1 MGWSVLCR
9 KIMSS
14 LKYCTTSLPK
24 TTVLLLLLLS
34 ALVQCSSGL
43 DTDGLLLLSFKLSIL
58 QDPQRVLESW
68 SPNDET
74 PCSWR
79 GVTCA
84 TILTPPENIYCP
96 RVIGLALPNSQLLG
110 SIPANLGMIEHLQS
124 LNLSNNS
131 LNGSLPQSLFNAT
144 ELRFLDLAFNRIP
157 GVLPETVSQLSNLQV
172 LNLSENALAGKIPS
186 NLASLRN
193 LTAISLKSNYFSG
206 EIPSGFEAVEVL
218 DLSLNL
224 INGSLPSDFGG
235 DSLRYFN
242 VSRNGLSGEIPADFA
257 EKIPDNA
264 TIDLSFNNL
273 TGKIPESRVL
283 LNQETESFRG
293 NPDLCGEETKTPCPI
308 PSSAS
313 SNSPDGSAPNSP
325 PAFAAIPRTL
335 NSSNPDAMSPG
346 SRNGHSTKSQTG
358 LKPATIAGIVAGDV
372 AGIAVIAMVFL
383 YIYRL
388 RKKKKDKVANVDVTT
403 LKKEANPVVT
413 DWSSSS
419 SESRGFTRWACL
431 RNKKGEPNEHSSDS
445 TSSESEENQ
454 AEQNGP
460 GSKGHESKR
469 QTEPEQQSKGGT
481 LVTVDGEKELELETL
496 LKASAYI
503 LGATGS
509 SIMYKAVLEDG
520 SSLAVRRIGE
530 QSVDRFKDFENQIR
544 LVAKLAH
551 PNLVRIRG
559 FYWGIDEKL
568 IIYDFVPNGSLANA
582 RYRKVGSSPCHL
594 PWEARLRIA
603 KGVAR
608 GLGYLHEKKHVHGN
622 LKPTNILLGADM
634 EPKIGDFGLERLLS
648 GDTSYKI
655 GSSTRNFGS
664 KRSTA
669 SRDSFQDFA
678 LGPSPGPSPSPS
690 SMGTSPYHAPESLR
704 SLKPHPKWDVYS
716 FGVILLELITG
727 KVVVV
732 DELGQGLG
740 LSVDDPNRAFR
751 MADMAIRGELEGKE
765 EPLLAL
771 FKLGYSCASPVP
783 QKRPPMKEAL
793 QVLEKFPC
801 SSSSSYYYGH

>member
-1 MGWSVLCR
+1 M
-9 KIMSS
+9 
-14 LKYCTTSLPK
+14 TSLNP
-24 TTVLLLLLLS
+24 TPLLLLLLLTLL
-34 ALVQCSSGL
+34 AQCSSGL

-58 QDPQRVLESW
+58 QDPQRVLQTW
-68 SPNDET
+68 NPYDTT

-84 TILTPPENIYCP
+84 TILTPPENIFYP
-96 RVIGLALPNSQLLG
+96 RVIGLALPSSALVG

-124 LNLSNNS
+124 LNLSDNS
-131 LNGSLPQSLFNAT
+131 LNGSLPLSLFNAT
-144 ELRFLDLAFNRIP
+144 ELQVLDLAFNRILGP
-157 GVLPETVSQLSNLQV
+157 LPETISGPKKLQL
-172 LNLSENALAGKIPS
+172 LNLSDNALEGKIPS
-186 NLASLRN
+186 NLASLSN
-193 LTAISLKSNYFSG
+193 LTVISLKNNYFSG
-206 EIPSGFEAVEVL
+206 EIPTGFAAVEVL
-218 DLSLNL
+218 DLSSNL

-242 VSRNGLSGEIPADFA
+242 VSHNGLSGAIPANFA
-257 EKIPDNA
+257 EKIPGNA
-264 TIDLSFNNL
+264 TLDLSFNNL
-273 TGKIPESRVL
+273 TGEVPESPAF
-283 LNQETESFRG
+283 LNQETAAFRG
-293 NPDLCGEETKTPCPI
+293 NPDLCGEATENNPCPI
-308 PSSAS
+308 PSSPS
-313 SNSPDGSAPNSP
+313 SNAPNSP
-325 PAFAAIPRTL
+325 PAFAAIPRTR
-335 NSSNPDAMSPG
+335 NSTNADETSPG
-346 SRNGHSTKSQTG
+346 SSEKSQSG
-358 LKPATIAGIVAGDV
+358 LKAATIVGIVAGDI
-372 AGIAVIAMVFL
+372 AGIAIIAMVFL
-383 YIYRL
+383 YMYRL
-388 RKKKKDKVANVDVTT
+388 RKKKKEKEKTTSGDVTT

-419 SESRGFTRWACL
+419 SESRGFTRWSCL
-431 RNKKGEPNEHSSDS
+431 RNKKGEPEEQSSDS
-445 TSSESEENQ
+445 SSSYSEEVQ
-454 AEQNGP
+454 TEQNGQK
-460 GSKGHESKR
+460 GSESKR
-469 QTEPEQQSKGGT
+469 QTEQEQSKGGT
-481 LVTVDGEKELELETL
+481 LVTLDGEKQLELETL

-530 QSVDRFKDFENQIR
+530 HSVDRFKDFENQIR
-544 LVAKLAH
+544 LVAKLVH
-551 PNLVRIRG
+551 PNLVRVRG
-559 FYWGIDEKL
+559 FFWGVDEKL

-634 EPKIGDFGLERLLS
+634 EPKVGDFGLERLLS

-740 LSVDDPNRAFR
+740 LAVDDPNRAFR

-783 QKRPPMKEAL
+783 QKRPAMKEAL

-801 SSSSSYYYGH
+801 SPSSSYYYGHL

>member
-9 KIMSS
+9 KIMST
-14 LKYCTTSLPK
+14 LEYCTTSLPK
-24 TTVLLLLLLS
+24 TTVLLLLLS

-43 DTDGLLLLSFKLSIL
+43 DTDGLLLLSFKFSIL

-68 SPNDET
+68 SPTDET

-110 SIPANLGMIEHLQS
+110 SIPANIGMIEHLRS

-144 ELRFLDLAFNRIP
+144 ELQFLDLAFNRIP
-157 GVLPETVSQLSNLQV
+157 GVLPDTVSQLSNLQL
-172 LNLSENALAGKIPS
+172 LNLSDNALAGKIPS

-193 LTAISLKSNYFSG
+193 LTAISLKNNYFSG

-242 VSRNGLSGEIPADFA
+242 VSRNGLSGEIPANFA

-273 TGKIPESRVL
+273 TGEIPESRVF

-308 PSSAS
+308 PSS
-313 SNSPDGSAPNSP
+313 PDVSAPNSP

-346 SRNGHSTKSQTG
+346 SRNGHSPKSQTG

-372 AGIAVIAMVFL
+372 AGIAIIAMVFL

-388 RKKKKDKVANVDVTT
+388 RKKKKEKMTNADVTT

-431 RNKKGEPNEHSSDS
+431 RNKKGEPDEHSSDS

-469 QTEPEQQSKGGT
+469 QTEHEQSKGGT

-520 SSLAVRRIGE
+520 SSLAVRRIGD
-530 QSVDRFKDFENQIR
+530 QSLDRFKDFENQIR

-582 RYRKVGSSPCHL
+582 RYSK
-594 PWEARLRIA
+594 
-603 KGVAR
+603 
-608 GLGYLHEKKHVHGN
+608 
-622 LKPTNILLGADM
+622 
-634 EPKIGDFGLERLLS
+634 LLS
-648 GDTSYKI
+648 
-655 GSSTRNFGS
+655 
-664 KRSTA
+664 
-669 SRDSFQDFA
+669 
-678 LGPSPGPSPSPS
+678 L
-690 SMGTSPYHAPESLR
+690 SLFR
-704 SLKPHPKWDVYS
+704 CV
-716 FGVILLELITG
+716 
-727 KVVVV
+727 
-732 DELGQGLG
+732 
-740 LSVDDPNRAFR
+740 RAR
-751 MADMAIRGELEGKE
+751 
-765 EPLLAL
+765 
-771 FKLGYSCASPVP
+771 
-783 QKRPPMKEAL
+783 
-793 QVLEKFPC
+793 
-801 SSSSSYYYGH
+801 